1 MKNDLLKGNPVRA
14 VILFALPIMVSS
26 LLQYSYSFVDNIIV
40 GRYVSTEALAA
51 VGNVS
56 SINSFIIGT
65 ALGLTSGFTI
75 PVAQKFGAGEYKAMN
90 KYASSS
96 IALSFLIG
104 VIFAVAAHIV
114 SDPILRLI
122 NTPNDIIELSSSYI
136 NILYFGVPIQMLFN
150 NFTGIA
156 RALGDS
162 KKPLYFLVVSVIVN
176 LVLDILFVKTFGM
189 GVEGAA
195 VATVISYAVAAVF
208 AGVFVLKK
216 EQPLHVQVS
225 DLKLSAETVKEQLK
239 LGIPVSL
246 QFTIT
251 SVGSMVLQT
260 AINAFGSSAIAAIT
274 AAGRVEQVMNI
285 PMSGLGVSN
294 STFVSQN
301 YGAKQYDRILKSV
314 KNIFLLDVAISVF
327 CSAVLIF
334 AGPYVVQW
342 FIDEPNEQILSFARQ
357 YLYTIGGCY
366 VFVSILFVFRN
377 TLQGLGYTYANTIA
391 GAGELIGR
399 ILVSYVFTPVFGFA
413 AVCFAGPCAWVLADI
428 PLIVIYLMKRKKFK
442 ALVTSQ
448 EGVKPCHITT

>member
-1 MKNDLLKGNPVRA
+1 MKNDLLKGSPVRA
-14 VILFALPIMVSS
+14 IIVFAMPIMLSS
-26 LLQYSYSFVDNIIV
+26 LLQFSYNFVDNIII
-40 GRYVSTEALAA
+40 GRYVGTQALAS
-51 VGNVS
+51 VGNIS

-75 PVAQKFGAGEYKAMN
+75 PVAQKFGAQEYKAMN
-90 KYASSS
+90 KYAGNS
-96 IALSFLIG
+96 IALSFIIG
-104 VIFAVAAHIV
+104 VIIAACAHII
-114 SDPILRLI
+114 SDPILRAI
-122 NTPNDIIELSSSYI
+122 NTPDDIIELSAAYI

-162 KKPLYFLVVSVIVN
+162 KRPLYFLVISVVVN
-176 LVLDILFVKTFGM
+176 LFLDILLVKNLKM

-195 VATVISYAVAAVF
+195 IATVFSYLVAALF
-208 AGVFVLKK
+208 AGIYVFRKQEFLRVKF
-216 EQPLHVQVS
+216 S
-225 DLKLSAETVKEQLK
+225 DLKPNLKICWEQMK

-260 AINAFGSSAIAAIT
+260 AINSFGSSAIAAIT
-274 AAGRVEQVMNI
+274 AAGRVEQIMNV

-301 YGAKQYDRILKSV
+301 YGAKQYERILKAV
-314 KNIFLLDVAISVF
+314 KNIFLLDIVVSLF

-334 AGPYVVQW
+334 VGPHVVQW
-342 FIDEPNEQILSFARQ
+342 FVDETAPEILGYAKQ

-366 VFVSILFVFRN
+366 VFVSILFVLRN
-377 TLQGLGYTYANTIA
+377 TLQGLGFTYANTIA

-399 ILVSYVFTPVFGFA
+399 ILVSYIFTPIFGFA

-428 PLIVIYLMKRKKFK
+428 PLVVIYLIKRKTFK
-442 ALVTSQ
+442 ALIKTQ
-448 EGVKPCHITT
+448 EGVIPCHTTT

>member
-1 MKNDLLKGNPVRA
+1 MKNDLLKGSPVRA
-14 VILFALPIMVSS
+14 IIVFAMPIMLSS
-26 LLQYSYSFVDNIIV
+26 LLQFSYNFVDNIII
-40 GRYVSTEALAA
+40 GRYVGTQALAS
-51 VGNVS
+51 VGNIS

-75 PVAQKFGAGEYKAMN
+75 PVAQKFGAQEYKAMN
-90 KYASSS
+90 KYAGNS
-96 IALSFLIG
+96 IALSFIIG
-104 VIFAVAAHIV
+104 VIIAACAHII
-114 SDPILRLI
+114 SDPILRAI
-122 NTPNDIIELSSSYI
+122 NTPDDIIELSAAYI

-162 KKPLYFLVVSVIVN
+162 KRPLYFLVISVVVN
-176 LVLDILFVKTFGM
+176 LFLDILLVKYLKM

-195 VATVISYAVAAVF
+195 IATVFSYLVAALF
-208 AGVFVLKK
+208 AGIYVFRKQEFLRVKF
-216 EQPLHVQVS
+216 S
-225 DLKLSAETVKEQLK
+225 DLKPSLKICWEQMK

-260 AINAFGSSAIAAIT
+260 AINSFGSSAIAAIT
-274 AAGRVEQVMNI
+274 AAGRVEQIMNV

-301 YGAKQYDRILKSV
+301 YGAKQYERILKAV
-314 KNIFLLDVAISVF
+314 KNIFLLDIVVSLF

-334 AGPYVVQW
+334 VGPHVVQW
-342 FIDEPNEQILSFARQ
+342 FVDEPAPEILGYAKQ

-366 VFVSILFVFRN
+366 VFVSILFVLRN
-377 TLQGLGYTYANTIA
+377 TLQGLGFTYANTIA

-399 ILVSYVFTPVFGFA
+399 ILVSYIFTPIFGFA

-428 PLIVIYLMKRKKFK
+428 PLVVIYLIKRKTFK
-442 ALVTSQ
+442 ALIKTQ
-448 EGVKPCHITT
+448 E

>member
-1 MKNDLLKGNPVRA
+1 MKNDLLSGRPVRA
-14 VILFALPIMVSS
+14 VIMFALPIMLSS

-51 VGNVS
+51 VGNVG
-56 SINSFIIGT
+56 SINGFIIGA

-75 PVAQKFGAGEYKAMN
+75 PVAQKFGAGDYKAMN
-90 KYASSS
+90 KYAGNS

-104 VIFAVAAHIV
+104 VVIAVVAHIV
-114 SDPILRLI
+114 SDPLLRLI
-122 NTPNDIIELSSSYI
+122 NTPDNIIELSASYI

-162 KKPLYFLVVSVIVN
+162 KRPLYFLVVSVIVN
-176 LVLDILFVKTFGM
+176 LTLDILLVGRFGL

-195 VATVISYAVAAVF
+195 YATVFSYFSAALF
-208 AGVFVLKK
+208 AGVYVLKK
-216 EQPLHVQVS
+216 QKGLDVKSS
-225 DLKLSAETVKEQLK
+225 DLKLSGKISLEQMK

-251 SVGSMVLQT
+251 SVGSMILQT
-260 AINAFGSSAIAAIT
+260 AINAFGSPAIAAIT

-301 YGAKQYDRILKSV
+301 YGAGNYERILKSV
-314 KNIFLLDVAISVF
+314 KNIFILDVIVSVF

-334 AGPYVVQW
+334 AGPHVVGW
-342 FIDEPNEQILSFARQ
+342 FIDSPDEQILSYARQ

-366 VFVSILFVFRN
+366 VFVSILYVFRN
-377 TLQGLGYTYANTIA
+377 TLQGLGLTYANTVA
-391 GAGELIGR
+391 GAGELVGR
-399 ILVSYVFTPVFGFA
+399 ILVAFLLTPVFGFA

-428 PLIVIYLMKRKKFK
+428 PLVVIYLRKRKAFR
-442 ALVTSQ
+442 ALIKS
-448 EGVKPCHITT
+448 